1 MDPKKVEEQLKRI
14 QKLYTELGEKNPFRG
29 ADPSKIASSVNE
41 TKKLADALEG
51 AQSKADNLNQTFS
64 DLQSQLQA
72 TIREIAKAP
81 TPIKQMQSG
90 FKAVLTQVKKLTYEE
105 EGIDKLNIKQLKNIQ
120 KITQAR
126 ISDSSK
132 AAELIAKEGG
142 FLLSNG
148 KLMDSFIL
156 KRKTMTDAQ
165 RAAVGFLQGEDK
177 TIQSINDKVK
187 KRIGQEKNLNKA
199 IGLGGAALK
208 GVEGALKGLGLGGLS
223 GQLGL
228 DEANEKMREVA
239 ESITDGGNKTANFTG
254 KTKILKAGFSSMKGS
269 VIKNLKDPLSIA
281 LFVATEFFAA
291 LKASDKATGEL
302 AKSMNMSYNEASSM
316 RNELQSS
323 ANLSGNILINSKG
336 LQESLMAINAELG
349 TNVMLNTEN
358 LKTYTLLREASG
370 LTMEDQKGIVAL
382 TNATKG
388 NAEDITKEFLGAA
401 RASATKNKSVLNEK
415 TLLKDIGK
423 ISAATTLSLGKD
435 SGLIGKTLATVK
447 ALGMEMSQVEGIA
460 SSLLSFESSIGAEL
474 EAELLTGKQLN
485 LEKARQF
492 ALDNNLA
499 GVAEEISKQV
509 GSAAEFGKMNYL
521 QAESLAKAV
530 GMNKEELAKTLFIQE
545 QIANVSNPEEVAL
558 RKQEINK
565 LQAEGL
571 SNEQISARLGEKSFE
586 DLKNQAS
593 VQERLNKSVE
603 KLREVFI
610 SIAGPVMQII
620 SPIIDLL
627 IPAIAG
633 IAFILTPVFGIFQGI
648 ADIINSIID
657 PTKSLGETLADMGPV
672 TAGIAVALTAA
683 GIAVVGSLVPG
694 LIRAGIAALA
704 QLPAYLSIAIA
715 AVTTAS
721 ATTLGI
727 GAIAIAA
734 GIAGVIA
741 AMNSARVGDVN
752 SPADGKTMV
761 STKEGGLF
769 ELSSNDDL
777 VAFPGASKMA
787 NNASNGDVG
796 VVNNTSSGGINI
808 EPLVTRMAAV
818 ENVLI
823 QILQKETGI
832 YLDSNKIGKTMQL
845 SNSRMG

>member
-1 MDPKKVEEQLKRI
+1 MDQKKVEEQLKRI
-14 QKLYTELGEKNPFRG
+14 QKLYTELGEKNPFKG
-29 ADPSKIASSVNE
+29 MDSSTIAASVNE

-81 TPIKQMQSG
+81 TATKQMQSG
-90 FKAVLTQVKKLTYEE
+90 FKAVLNQVKKLTYEE
-105 EGIDKLNIKQLKNIQ
+105 EGLDKLNIKQLQNIQ

-126 ISDSSK
+126 ISDS
-132 AAELIAKEGG
+132 AAAAKQLLIESGIMT
-142 FLLSNG
+142 SQG
-148 KLMDSFIL
+148 KYVDSFIL
-156 KRKTMTDAQ
+156 KRKTLTDAQ
-165 RAAVGFLQGEDK
+165 NAAIGFLKEEDK
-177 TIQSINDKVK
+177 TIQSIEDKVK
-187 KRIGQEKNLNKA
+187 KRINQEKNLNKS

-269 VIKNLKDPLSIA
+269 VIKNLKDPLTIA

-401 RASATKNKSVLNEK
+401 KATATNNKAVLNEK
-415 TLLKDIGK
+415 TLLKDISN
-423 ISAATTLSLGKD
+423 ISAATTLSFGKD
-435 SGLIGKTLATVK
+435 AGLIGDTVATVK
-447 ALGMEMSQVEGIA
+447 ALGLEMGKVEGIA
-460 SSLLSFESSIGAEL
+460 DSLLDFESSIENEL
-474 EAELLTGKQLN
+474 QAELLLNKDLN
-485 LEKARQF
+485 LEKARQA
-492 ALDNNLA
+492 ALNNDLA
-499 GVAEEISKQV
+499 TVATEIAKQA
-509 GSAAEFGKMNYL
+509 GSSAEFGEMNRI
-521 QAESLAKAV
+521 QQEALAKAV
-530 GMNKEELAKTLFIQE
+530 GMNREELAKTLFVQE
-545 QIANVSNPEEVAL
+545 QIGNVSEEEANL
-558 RKQEINK
+558 REQRINK

-571 SNEQISARLGEKSFE
+571 SNEQIKKKLGEESFE

-610 SIAGPVMQII
+610 SLAGPVMQLV
-620 SPIIDLL
+620 SPIVDLL

-633 IAFILTPVFGIFQGI
+633 IAFVLEPVFDMFRGISGILTGSF
-648 ADIINSIID
+648 
-657 PTKSLGETLADMGPV
+657 ETLDGWAKVMG
-672 TAGIAVALTAA
+672 I
-683 GIAVVGSLVPG
+683 I
-694 LIRAGIAALA
+694 GIAAAGYLA
-704 QLPAYLSIAIA
+704 VVKSISIYKGISAGYDALMLSLESGKKLGILGTIGALTVQLGVQLGLLSAALATNA
-715 AVTTAS
+715 AVTFGVGVAVAVAAALAGY
-721 ATTLGI
+721 ATI
-727 GAIAIAA
+727 KAISKA
-734 GIAGVIA
+734 
-741 AMNSARVGDVN
+741 GDVN
-752 SPADGKTMV
+752 SPADGKTQI

-769 ELSSNDDL
+769 ELSKNDDI
-777 VAFPGASKMA
+777 VAFPGASKAMA
-787 NNASNGDVG
+787 KATQGG
-796 VVNNTSSGGINI
+796 GTTVVQA
-808 EPLVTRMAAV
+808 P
-818 ENVLI
+818 EN
-823 QILQKETGI
+823 KETNSLLTELVNQ
-832 YLDSNKIGKTMQL
+832 YKKQPQL
-845 SNSRMG
+845 SAVGLYEVQ